1 MGDGQ
6 VCGTG
11 AQCEDTCPVMRLGRL
26 CPTLPEFLD
35 ELANLYAATPPQ
47 EAQQLAPQP
56 A

>member
-11 AQCEDTCPVMRLGRL
+11 QACEDTCPVMRLGRL

-35 ELANLYAATPPQ
+35 ELAAMSV
-47 EAQQLAPQP
+47 EAPQLAPQP